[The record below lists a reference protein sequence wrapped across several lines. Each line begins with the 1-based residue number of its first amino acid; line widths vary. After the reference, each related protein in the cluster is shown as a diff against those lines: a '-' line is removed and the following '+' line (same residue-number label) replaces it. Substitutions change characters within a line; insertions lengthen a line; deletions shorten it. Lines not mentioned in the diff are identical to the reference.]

1 MRDIINT
8 IVAFILATISIA
20 LLSRGCGSEAPRA
33 SDTVRISDTVTI
45 RDTMRIATPVAVA
58 SNIIRREQVTLP
70 VVAPLDT
77 VNPDSAAVLLP
88 IEQRHYSGDNFDAW
102 VSGYRPTLDSL
113 HIYTPTTTITTTQTI
128 AKPPPAARRWGLSV
142 GVGAA
147 ITPQARIEPAI
158 FVGVSYTFISF

>member
-1 MRDIINT
+1 MMRDIINT

-20 LLSRGCGSEAPRA
+20 LLSRGCGQSREA
-33 SDTVRISDTVTI
+33 SDTITTTDTFIIHDTLRIE
-45 RDTMRIATPVAVA
+45 TPAAISADV
-58 SNIIRREQVTLP
+58 IRREQVTLP

-128 AKPPPAARRWGLSV
+128 TKPPPAARRWGLSV